1 MQPSVRCYEKR
12 DTAVTMALSDRLP
25 AKGESTWHKRRPT
38 ASRRK
43 HSVEVA
49 RLYVA
54 FELGWTS
61 WKLGFCTR
69 LDEKAWV
76 TTIAARDIDAL
87 KKSIEKARA
96 RFGTSSTCPIS
107 SCYEAG
113 RDGFWLDRLLKQIGV
128 ANVVVDSASIQ
139 VNRRA
144 RRVKTDRLDAE
155 ALLKMLVR
163 HVSGEPKVWHVVHV
177 PTPEEEDARHLQR
190 EIRTLKKE
198 QTRIVNRVR
207 GLLAS
212 QGVAVKMGQRGL
224 VGPLESIRIW
234 DGSPLPSGLKL
245 RVEQELSRYTLVHE
259 QVLALEAERNREI
272 REGASVT
279 AIISRRLMNLKSI
292 GPATAETLS
301 REILF
306 RDFKNRRQVGSYTG
320 LSPSPYQSGD
330 LSHESGISRAGNRH
344 VRGIS
349 VDLAWDWLRYQPQS
363 ALARWYQRRFASG
376 GPRARKIGIVA
387 LARKLLIALWRYAQT
402 GIVPEGARRKALAV

>member
-1 MQPSVRCYEKR
+1 
-12 DTAVTMALSDRLP
+12 MAQ
-25 AKGESTWHKRRPT
+25 A

-363 ALARWYQRRFASG
+363 ALARWYQRRFAPG